1 MESFPSEILAAYKS
15 EHEKARVL
23 IINGFDRISGPAVV
37 NTPDEAGFDMAQ
49 DPGVPYL
56 YDISLCGIQQNFN
69 RKEAG
74 KRLGES
80 GNEYEGMKIA
90 GNTFDYPFMHGKAIQ
105 AAGGYSFTSCSDE
118 AVESGSVALEDYPIA
133 DYILGLEKADGN
145 LSRTAYYKTFSSPMQ
160 RALAA
165 YCRSGGNLLV
175 SGAYIGSDMNDS
187 QGNREFTQNVLKYRF
202 GNSLQTSGGQ
212 IGIQGLG
219 RSLSI
224 PVCPTSRPIP

>member
-1 MESFPSEILAAYKS
+1 M
-15 EHEKARVL
+15 
-23 IINGFDRISGPAVV
+23 
-37 NTPDEAGFDMAQ
+37 TQ

-105 AAGGYSFTSCSDE
+105 ATGGYSFTSCSDE

-160 RALAA
+160 LR
-165 YCRSGGNLLV
+165 
-175 SGAYIGSDMNDS
+175 IGSLLPVGR
-187 QGNREFTQNVLKYRF
+187 QPVGQRRLHRQRHERF
-202 GNSLQTSGGQ
+202 ARQP
-212 IGIQGLG
+212 GIYPK
-219 RSLSI
+219 RPEI
-224 PVCPTSRPIP
+224 PRR